1 MMERPDAIAV
11 LEGMHHLNLKM
22 LDFEEFRRCR
32 TAAGQYR
39 KKAEALQAAISA
51 LEDLE
56 ELDRNKAKARK
67 TLTALRR
74 CHDYPELCDGCPY
87 RDATITACGEQLDYD
102 IEELLAAAYEE
113 GGENDEQS

>member
-51 LEDLE
+51 LE
-56 ELDRNKAKARK
+56 
-67 TLTALRR
+67 
-74 CHDYPELCDGCPY
+74 
-87 RDATITACGEQLDYD
+87 
-102 IEELLAAAYEE
+102 
-113 GGENDEQS
+113 

>member
-1 MMERPDAIAV
+1 MPLPCWKGCTISISRCWILKNSGGAV
-11 LEGMHHLNLKM
+11 LP
-22 LDFEEFRRCR
+22 
-32 TAAGQYR
+32 QYR

-51 LEDLE
+51 LEELE
-56 ELDRNKAKARK
+56 ELERNKAKARK

>member
-39 KKAEALQAAISA
+39 KRQKRYRRQYPRWRSWRSWSGI
-51 LEDLE
+51 
-56 ELDRNKAKARK
+56 R
-67 TLTALRR
+67 LRQGR
-74 CHDYPELCDGCPY
+74 P
-87 RDATITACGEQLDYD
+87 
-102 IEELLAAAYEE
+102 
-113 GGENDEQS
+113 

>member
-1 MMERPDAIAV
+1 MMRMHDAAET
-11 LEGMHHLNLKM
+11 LRDMHQHELGMQTLA
-22 LDFEEFRRCR
+22 EFKGYDKV
-32 TAAGQYR
+32 AGQYR
-39 KKAEALQAAISA
+39 EKAEALQTGISA
-51 LEDLE
+51 LEGLE
-56 ELDRNKAKARK
+56 RNKAKARK

>member
-51 LEDLE
+51 LEELE
-56 ELDRNKAKARK
+56 ELDKA
-67 TLTALRR
+67 LSLLRER
-74 CHDYPELCDGCPY
+74 LPKGRRLWCRYGLC
-87 RDATITACGEQLDYD
+87 LF
-102 IEELLAAAYEE
+102 
-113 GGENDEQS
+113 

>member
-1 MMERPDAIAV
+1 MDMRDAIKTLGDMYQHELSMSVFA
-11 LEGMHHLNLKM
+11 ESQERGNIADM
-22 LDFEEFRRCR
+22 
-32 TAAGQYR
+32 YY
-39 KKAEALQAAISA
+39 KKAKALQLAISA
-51 LEDLE
+51 LEELE
-56 ELDRNKAKARK
+56 ELERNKAKARK

>member
-1 MMERPDAIAV
+1 MERPDAIAV

-51 LEDLE
+51 LEELE
-56 ELDRNKAKARK
+56 ELERNKAKARK

-74 CHDYPELCDGCPY
+74 CHDYPELCVWSPLSRCHHY
-87 RDATITACGEQLDYD
+87 RVWR
-102 IEELLAAAYEE
+102 AA
-113 GGENDEQS
+113 GL

>member
-39 KKAEALQAAISA
+39 KKAISA
-51 LEDLE
+51 LEELE
-56 ELDRNKAKARK
+56 ELERNKAKARK